1 MSQDITSIL
10 QDWEYD
16 PDHTT
21 RILLADDGRSVLQV
35 RLPLGIEQYEL
46 DGRPDGGK
54 PMGHGSAVEAMQ
66 AKVAAYVEEH
76 GSDEGFMLTHDDCVL
91 LQNEGVL
98 FYYRYLLLFQMNDF
112 ERVARDTGHNLQLC
126 GLLENYCESE
136 EDRNSVLQF
145 KPYIVRMNAMARA
158 MTAVQ
163 NGSPTQGKQILTRSI
178 SEIESL
184 QEIDSPAFQFER
196 IRSVN
201 YLKSA
206 LKQID
211 EHHAGPEQKLEEE
224 LKNAVEREDYER
236 AAEIRDK
243 LKEIG

>member
-1 MSQDITSIL
+1 MGPDITEL
-10 QDWEYD
+10 LEEWPYD
-16 PDHTT
+16 SEQSM
-21 RILLADDGRSVLQV
+21 RIIAAQDGRTVLQV

-46 DGRPDGGK
+46 DGRPDGARPGGK
-54 PMGHGSAVEAMQ
+54 ETVTQEIQDRLTEFVAESGSSSGFELSEEECQMMQEEA
-66 AKVAAYVEEH
+66 
-76 GSDEGFMLTHDDCVL
+76 
-91 LQNEGVL
+91 VL
-98 FYYRYLLLFQMNDF
+98 FYHRYLLLFQMNDF

-126 GLLENYCESE
+126 GLLENYCESD

-145 KPYIVRMNAMARA
+145 KPYIVRMNSMSRA

-163 NGSPTQGKQILTRSI
+163 NGSPMQGKQILNRAI
-178 SEIESL
+178 AEIESL
-184 QEIDSPAFQFER
+184 TEIDSPAFQFER

-224 LKNAVEREDYER
+224 LQNAVEREDYER
-236 AAEIRDK
+236 AAEIRDR

>member
-1 MSQDITSIL
+1 MSNDITSIL
-10 QDWEYD
+10 RNWDYD

-21 RILLADDGRSVLQV
+21 RILVADDGRSILQV

-46 DGRPDGGK
+46 DGRPDGAR
-54 PMGHGSAVEAMQ
+54 PMGHESAVDAMQ
-66 AKVAAYVEEH
+66 AKVAAFVEQH
-76 GSDEGFMLTHDDCVL
+76 GGDEGFVLTHEDCVL

-98 FYYRYLLLFQMNDF
+98 YYYRYLLLFQMNDF
-112 ERVARDTGHNLQLC
+112 ERVARDTEHNLQLC
-126 GLLENYCESE
+126 GLLENYCEGE

-145 KPYIVRMNAMARA
+145 KPYILRMNAMARA
-158 MTAVQ
+158 MTAVRK
-163 NGSPTQGKQILTRSI
+163 GSPATGKQILQRSI
-178 SEIESL
+178 AEIESL

-206 LKQID
+206 LKQIT

-224 LKNAVEREDYER
+224 LKKAVEREDYER

-243 LKEIG
+243 LKEMT